1 MKTISNEAYNKLI
14 AAIEFYAEPS
24 NYYVQE
30 SPTHTIIDDDE
41 GMRAQDALQAVQDE
55 EIKQGIVVYG

>member
-1 MKTISNEAYNKLI
+1 MKTISNEAYKKLI
-14 AAIEFYAEPS
+14 AAIEFYAEPA

-41 GMRAQDALQAVQDE
+41 GMRAQDALQALQDE
-55 EIKQGIVVYG
+55 EIESGVVAHG